1 MSNLSG
7 KPILIL
13 KQNTERLKGRNAL
26 SINIEAIKTVAES
39 IRTTLGP
46 KGLNKMIVDSMNEV
60 TVTGDG
66 AKILEE
72 LSVENPAAKMV
83 VDLSKTIHK
92 KVGDGASSTVIFLG
106 ELMKRTSEMI
116 SVDISP
122 TLIYEGYIHA
132 LKEIKRL
139 LKILSMKIEKN
150 DYETLNKVAITTLN
164 TKNLFGA
171 TSYFA
176 NMIVECI
183 SNITEMRGNIPYVD
197 LDNIQIIKKEGD
209 GLSNSQLIRGIIVD
223 KEVVS
228 PIMPKYIKNAKIA
241 LIDGALEIIKTDF
254 SSEIQISN
262 PDEISGFLKQE
273 ENLIK
278 DLVNALISAG
288 VNVVFCQKGID
299 EMAQHYLAKS
309 NIIAVRRVKHSDMV
323 KLSRATGAN
332 IITRIKSIQSNDLG
346 NAKMVSE
353 QKIGKDNMIFVEECK
368 DPKSLTILIRGGTE
382 LIVDDAE
389 RALKNGLGV
398 VKSVIENLEIVGGAG
413 SIEIELRRNLHLF
426 AQKMGGKEQIAIENY
441 ADALEIIPKT
451 IIENSGKDS
460 LDFITNLRAK
470 IDYSKKK
477 YYGFDSNS
485 GEIVNTHE
493 FGIIESTSV
502 KTEIYSL
509 ATEMAISFIRIDDYI
524 RSSRKK

>member
-7 KPILIL
+7 KPFLVL
-13 KQNTERLKGRNAL
+13 RQGTERKKGRNAL

-83 VDLSKTIHK
+83 VNLSKTIHK
-92 KVGDGASSTVIFLG
+92 KVGDGSSSTVIFLG
-106 ELMKRTSEMI
+106 ELMKRTYDMI

-122 TLIYEGYIHA
+122 TLIYEGYMHA

-139 LKILSMKIEKN
+139 LKSLSMKIDKKDKEILINIAK
-150 DYETLNKVAITTLN
+150 TTLN
-164 TKNLFGA
+164 TKNLFNA
-171 TSYFA
+171 TPYFA
-176 NMIVECI
+176 SMIVECI
-183 SNITEMRGNIPYVD
+183 FNITEMRGNNPYVD
-197 LDNIQIIKKEGD
+197 LDNIQLIKKEGE
-209 GLSNSQLIRGIIVD
+209 GLSNSQLIMGIIVD

-228 PIMPKYIKNAKIA
+228 SIMPKYIKNPKIA

-262 PDEISGFLKQE
+262 PDEISGFLQQE
-273 ENLIK
+273 ENMIK
-278 DLVNALISAG
+278 ELVDVLISSG

-309 NIIAVRRVKHSDMV
+309 NIMAVRRVKHSDMI
-323 KLSRATGAN
+323 KLSRATGAK
-332 IITRIKSIQSNDLG
+332 IITRIKRIQSSDLG
-346 NAKMVSE
+346 NAKLVSE
-353 QKIGKDNMIFVEECK
+353 QKIGRDNMIFVEECE

-398 VKSVIENLEIVGGAG
+398 VKSVIENPEIVGGAG
-413 SIEIELRRNLHLF
+413 SIEIELRRHLHLF
-426 AQKMGGKEQIAIENY
+426 AQKMGGKEQIAIENF

-460 LDFITNLRAK
+460 LDYITSLRSQ
-470 IDYSKKK
+470 IDYSKKN
-477 YYGFDSNS
+477 YYGFDSIS
-485 GEIVNTHE
+485 GEIVNTYE
-493 FGIIESTSV
+493 FGIIDSTSI
-502 KTEIYSL
+502 KTEIFSL

-524 RSSRKK
+524 RSSSKK

>member
-1 MSNLSG
+1 MSNLTG
-7 KPILIL
+7 KPFLVL
-13 KQNTERLKGRNAL
+13 RQGTERMKGKNAL
-26 SINIEAIKTVAES
+26 SINIDAIKTVAES

-83 VDLSKTIHK
+83 VNLSKTIHK

-106 ELMKRTSEMI
+106 ELMKRTYEMI

-132 LKEIKRL
+132 LKKTKRL
-139 LKILSMKIEKN
+139 LNFLSMKIDKN
-150 DYETLNKVAITTLN
+150 DKEILTNIAKTTLN
-164 TKNLFGA
+164 TKNLFSA

-176 NMIVECI
+176 SMVVECI
-183 SNITEMRGNIPYVD
+183 SNITEMRGNNPYVD
-197 LDNIQIIKKEGD
+197 LDNIQLIKKEGE
-209 GLSNSQLIRGIIVD
+209 GLSNSQLIMGIIID

-228 PIMPKYIKNAKIA
+228 SIMPKYIKNAKIA

-262 PDEISGFLKQE
+262 PEEISGFLQQE
-273 ENLIK
+273 KNMIK
-278 DLVNALISAG
+278 ELVDVLISTG

-309 NIIAVRRVKHSDMV
+309 NIMAVRRVKHSDMI
-323 KLSRATGAN
+323 KLSRATGAK

-346 NAKMVSE
+346 NAKLVSE
-353 QKIGKDNMIFVEECK
+353 QKIGKDNMIFVEKCE

-398 VKSVIENLEIVGGAG
+398 IKSVIENPKIVGGAG
-413 SIEIELRRNLHLF
+413 SIEIELRRHLHSF
-426 AQKMGGKEQIAIENY
+426 AQKMGGKEQIAIEHF

-460 LDFITNLRAK
+460 LDYITNLRAQ
-470 IDYSKKK
+470 IDYSKKF
-477 YYGFDSNS
+477 YNGFDSIS

-493 FGIIESTSV
+493 FGIMESTSV
-502 KTEIYSL
+502 KTEIFSL

-524 RSSRKK
+524 RSSIKK

>member
-7 KPILIL
+7 KPFLVL
-13 KQNTERLKGRNAL
+13 RQGTEQLKGRRAL
-26 SINIEAIKTVAES
+26 SINIEAIKTIAES

-83 VDLSKTIHK
+83 VELSKTIHK
-92 KVGDGASSTVIFLG
+92 KIGDGASSTVIFLG
-106 ELMKRTSEMI
+106 ELMKRAYEMI

-139 LKILSMKIEKN
+139 LKLLSIKIEKN
-150 DYETLNKVAITTLN
+150 DKEILNNIAKTTLN

-171 TSYFA
+171 TSYYA
-176 NMIVECI
+176 SIVVDCI
-183 SNITEMRGNIPYVD
+183 LNITEMRGNNPYVD
-197 LDNIQIIKKEGD
+197 LDNIQLIKKEGE
-209 GLSNSQLIRGIIVD
+209 GLSNSQLITGIIVD

-228 PIMPKYIKNAKIA
+228 SIMPKYIKNAKIA

-278 DLVNALISAG
+278 ELADALISAG

-299 EMAQHYLAKS
+299 ETAQHYLAKS
-309 NIIAVRRVKHSDMV
+309 NIMAIRRVKHSDMV
-323 KLSRATGAN
+323 KLSRATGAK
-332 IITRIKSIQSNDLG
+332 IITRVKTIHSNDLG
-346 NAKMVSE
+346 YAKFVSE
-353 QKIGKDNMIFVEECK
+353 RKIGKDNMIFVEECK

-398 VKSVIENLEIVGGAG
+398 IKSVIENPEIVGGAG
-413 SIEIELRRNLHLF
+413 SIEIELRKHLNLY
-426 AQKMGGKEQIAIENY
+426 ARKIGGKEQIAIENY

-460 LDFITNLRAK
+460 LDYMTNLRAQS
-470 IDYSKKK
+470 DYSKKN
-477 YYGFDSNS
+477 YFGFDSSS
-485 GEIVNTHE
+485 GEIVNTHK

-502 KTEIYSL
+502 ITEIFSL

-524 RSSRKK
+524 RSSNKK